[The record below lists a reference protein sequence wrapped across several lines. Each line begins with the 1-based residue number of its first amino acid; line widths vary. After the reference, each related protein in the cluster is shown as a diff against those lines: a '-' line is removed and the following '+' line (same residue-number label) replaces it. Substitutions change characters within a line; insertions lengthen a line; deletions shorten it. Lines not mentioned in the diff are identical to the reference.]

1 MRQVGQ
7 VTLGFGV
14 LERAKNPR
22 KFAGHLPGNEHLA
35 APDVVRE
42 QVAVLVQCPRQI
54 QPSEGSGVG
63 EDQRVGAVRRRGRRS
78 WRSQQPR

>member
-22 KFAGHLPGNEHLA
+22 NLAGHPPSDEHLA
-35 APDVVRE
+35 APDVT
-42 QVAVLVQCPRQI
+42 QN
-54 QPSEGSGVG
+54 
-63 EDQRVGAVRRRGRRS
+63 
-78 WRSQQPR
+78 